1 MSATP
6 AFAVT
11 PKAGLAQIANAD
23 ASNQKDVLT
32 GGASG
37 TKVTALMASS
47 DDTSARVV
55 QLSILRS
62 AVNYVFGSVSV
73 AAASGTDGSTAAVDL
88 LKSLLLPG
96 LPLDADGKHYLFLES
111 GDKLQ
116 VKSLATVT
124 STKLIHIAA
133 VAADL

>member
-6 AFAVT
+6 AFAAT
-11 PKAGLAQIANAD
+11 PRAGLVQIANAD
-23 ASNQKDVLT
+23 ASNQKDVLSA
-32 GGASG
+32 GANG
-37 TKVTALMASS
+37 TKVTALMAAS

-55 QLSILRS
+55 QVSILRS
-62 AVNYVFGSVSV
+62 ATNYVLGSVSV
-73 AAASGTDGSTAAVDL
+73 AAASGTDGATAAVDL
-88 LKSLLLPG
+88 LKALLLPG
-96 LPLDADGKHYLFLES
+96 LPVDADGQHYLFLES

-124 STKLIHIAA
+124 SAKLVHVTA

>member
-1 MSATP
+1 MSSTP
-6 AFAVT
+6 AFAVV
-11 PKAGLAQIANAD
+11 PRAGLTQIANAD

-32 GGASG
+32 AGTSG
-37 TKVTALMASS
+37 TKISALMASS

-55 QLSILRS
+55 QVSILRG
-62 AVNYVFGSVSV
+62 ATNYVLGSASV
-73 AAASGTDGSTAAVDL
+73 PAASGTDGSTAGIDL

-96 LPLDADGKHYLFLES
+96 LPFDADGQKYVFLES

-124 STKLIHIAA
+124 SDKLIHVVA
-133 VAADL
+133 VASDL